1 MILIELAVEINYLT
15 KNKYLSMKIFNFDSR
30 DVKDRRAST
39 HLIPLVFSR
48 EWLEPKELF
57 TSINLVGIIFT
68 VGNWISDNPAKDL
81 LPTESVLSRSFK

>member
-1 MILIELAVEINYLT
+1 MVFFVYFVFILLKV
-15 KNKYLSMKIFNFDSR
+15 FNSVPR
-30 DVKDRRAST
+30 DFAEDRRASI

-57 TSINLVGIIFT
+57 TSINLVGIIFP